1 MSFFQATE
9 TGRKVAIDENR
20 RKKTQKA
27 TYCTAVGQGL
37 DVGVVVVGHLLVVG
51 AQETDG
57 LVVIVLIL
65 VVPGHRLVAVVGHV
79 LPAGR
84 AQQPQERHLDHAD
97 GITLCIHVGEL
108 WRGAQT

>member
-1 MSFFQATE
+1 MKSK
-9 TGRKVAIDENR
+9 G
-20 RKKTQKA
+20 KKPQEA

-37 DVGVVVVGHLLVVG
+37 DEGVVVVGHLLVVG

-97 GITLCIHVGEL
+97 GITLRIHVGEL
-108 WRGAQT
+108 WRGAQA

>member
-1 MSFFQATE
+1 MTYR
-9 TGRKVAIDENR
+9 TAI
-20 RKKTQKA
+20 
-27 TYCTAVGQGL
+27 GQGL

-79 LPAGR
+79 LPAGG
-84 AQQPQERHLDHAD
+84 AQQPQERHLDHAN

-108 WRGAQT
+108 QRGAE